1 MVLILALFCSLV
13 LSYWLSGLIQKFAIK
28 SQIIDDPKSAP
39 ARKRQKQ
46 PIPLLGGLG
55 FTITASL
62 FVFILFLASL
72 VLPNFITNLDLKSI
86 NEIVPSLKN
95 GNETLIKS
103 MLAIPAEG
111 FRLFWI
117 FVSLFIL
124 TIVGYL
130 DDKYHLSAK
139 WQLLSMIVYIV
150 IALLGANL
158 VITQLSYPFNQ
169 LIPDSYWLKFG
180 LSFAWVLLCVN
191 ATKLLDGLDGLVGL
205 VGFTGF
211 ILIASVSFLPG
222 VSQAL
227 AGVVALIWAFS
238 LLGFL
243 PYNFPNAKLYLGEGG
258 SEVVGFMLAIFS
270 LWSGA
275 KVATVSM
282 GIGLFILDIFLVM
295 MLRLKQKRNP
305 FSSADRFHWHHRL
318 IDLGLSKIQVLAITA
333 IFLVGFG
340 AIGLALPTEYKIWL
354 ILSEILV
361 LLSLLLWTN
370 YSQEK

>member
-1 MVLILALFCSLV
+1 MVLILGLFCSFIV
-13 LSYWLSGLIQKFAIK
+13 SYLLTGLILKKALK
-28 SQIIDDPKSAP
+28 YQIVDDPSSAP
-39 ARKRQKQ
+39 DRKKQ
-46 PIPLLGGLG
+46 CRAVPLLGGLG
-55 FTITASL
+55 FTISSAI
-62 FVFILFLASL
+62 FIFILYLAGLFLPSF
-72 VLPNFITNLDLKSI
+72 LPNLDLQELNS
-86 NEIVPSLKN
+86 IVPSLSN
-95 GNETLIKS
+95 GNETLIKALLTIQS
-103 MLAIPAEG
+103 EG
-111 FRLFWI
+111 FRLFWV
-117 FVSLFIL
+117 FVSLLIL
-124 TIVGYL
+124 SVVGFL

-139 WQLLSMIVYIV
+139 WQLLSMVVYIV

-158 VITQLSYPFNQ
+158 VISQLSYPFNR
-169 LIPDSYWLKFG
+169 LIPDLYWLKFG

-191 ATKLLDGLDGLVGL
+191 ATKLLDGLDGLVAL

-211 ILIASVSFLPG
+211 LLIASVSFLPS

-227 AGVVALIWAFS
+227 AGVIALVWAFS
-238 LLGFL
+238 ILGFL

-282 GIGLFILDIFLVM
+282 GIGLFILDIFLVV

-340 AIGLALPTEYKIWL
+340 AIGLELPTEYKVWL
-354 ILSEILV
+354 ILSEVLV
-361 LLSLLLWTN
+361 LLGLLLWSN
-370 YSQEK
+370 YSREK